1 MLQSNKPTDEQ
12 AAILDL
18 ARLTDNNL
26 VLNAF
31 AGCGKTT
38 TLEMVTNVV
47 KQKPILY
54 LVFNKKNAEE
64 AETRM
69 PPSTTVRTFNG
80 MGHRVWTKVV
90 GSSLGKPETK
100 KSQIILREL
109 INGEPKAA
117 QPEIWESFWEII
129 AGVALAKAIGYIPEG
144 KFPNANRLIDQQSFH
159 LRLEERPSDLTSD
172 FIDSVLLES
181 IRQSYKGYIDY
192 NDQIYMPALFEGS
205 FPKFPLVLVDETQDL
220 NPTNHAMVDKLV
232 RGRVM
237 AVGDPFQS
245 IYGFRG
251 AVQGGMG
258 TLAEKF
264 KMQGADLSVS
274 FRCPRA
280 IVENARWRVPQF
292 KWMKE
297 GGHVERLSDLAINSI
312 PDGAAVLSRNNAPL
326 FRLALR
332 LLSNKRSVSV
342 AGSDIG
348 PKIVALMRKLGPDS
362 MLKASVM
369 SAVDGWL
376 AERLAK
382 ESKTAEDMAACMK
395 VFAEFGSTLGQ
406 AISYAEHLFGQKGT
420 IRLLTGHKA
429 KGLEF
434 DTVFHLDPWLIGDDE
449 QELNLK
455 YVIQTRS
462 ANRYYEIDGAKITA

>member
-1 MLQSNKPTDEQ
+1 MLASTKPTDEQ
-12 AAILDL
+12 LAILDL
-18 ARLTDNNL
+18 ARSSSFNL

-38 TLEMVTNVV
+38 TLEMVANVV

-64 AETRM
+64 AEGRM
-69 PPSTTVRTFNG
+69 PPSATVRTFNG
-80 MGHRVWTKVV
+80 MGHRVWQKVV
-90 GSSLGKPETK
+90 GKPLGKPETK

-109 INGEPKAA
+109 INDSPKAM
-117 QPEIWESFWEII
+117 QPEIWEVFWEVI
-129 AGVALAKAIGYIPEG
+129 AGVALAKALGYIPEG
-144 KFPNANRLIDQQSFH
+144 KYPKARRLIEAEDFY
-159 LRLEERPSDLTSD
+159 LRLEEKPSDLTID
-172 FIDSVLLES
+172 FIDAVLTRS
-181 IRQSYKGYIDY
+181 IALAYQGHIDY

-205 FPKFPLVLVDETQDL
+205 FPQFPLVKIDEAQDL
-220 NPTNHAMVDKLV
+220 NSTNHAMVDKLV

-251 AVQGGMG
+251 AVQSGMDI
-258 TLAEKF
+258 LASKF
-264 KMQGADLSVS
+264 SMRPADLSVS

-280 IVENARWRVPQF
+280 IVENARWRVPKF
-292 KWMKE
+292 KWIKD
-297 GGHVERLSDLAINSI
+297 GGHVERLGDLAINTI
-312 PDGAAVLSRNNAPL
+312 PDGAAIISRNNAPL
-326 FRLALR
+326 FRLAMV

-348 PKIVALMRKLGPDS
+348 PKIVALMRKLGPES
-362 MLKASVM
+362 MSKASVL
-369 SAVDGWL
+369 SAITDWL
-376 AERLAK
+376 VERLAK
-382 ESKTAEDMAACMK
+382 DSTTAEDMAACMK

-406 AISYAEHLFGQKGT
+406 AISYAEHLFSQRGS

-434 DTVFHLDPWLIGDDE
+434 DCVYHLDPTLIGMEE
-449 QELNLK
+449 QELNLR

-462 ANRYYEIDGAKITA
+462 RDRYYEVHSKDIHP

>member
-1 MLQSNKPTDEQ
+1 MLASTKPTDEQ
-12 AAILDL
+12 LAILDL
-18 ARLTDNNL
+18 ARSSSSNL

-38 TLEMVTNVV
+38 TLEMVANVV

-64 AETRM
+64 AESRM
-69 PPSTTVRTFNG
+69 PPSATVRTFNG
-80 MGHRVWTKVV
+80 MGHRVWQKVV
-90 GSSLGKPETK
+90 GKPLGKPETK
-100 KSQIILREL
+100 KSQNILREL
-109 INGEPKAA
+109 INDSPKAM
-117 QPEIWESFWEII
+117 QPEIWEVFWEVI
-129 AGVALAKAIGYIPEG
+129 AGVALAKALGYIPEG
-144 KFPNANRLIDQQSFH
+144 KYPKARRLIEAEDFY
-159 LRLEERPSDLTSD
+159 LRLEEKPSDLTID
-172 FIDSVLLES
+172 FIDAVLTRS
-181 IRQSYKGYIDY
+181 IAQAYQGHIDY

-205 FPKFPLVLVDETQDL
+205 FPQFPLVKIDEAQDL

-251 AVQGGMG
+251 AVQSGMDI
-258 TLAEKF
+258 LAQKF
-264 KMQGADLSVS
+264 LMQPADLSVS

-280 IVENARWRVPQF
+280 IVENARWRVPKF
-292 KWMKE
+292 KWIKD
-297 GGHVERLSDLAINSI
+297 GGHVERLGDLAIDTI
-312 PDGAAVLSRNNAPL
+312 PDGAAIISRNNAPL
-326 FRLALR
+326 FRLAMV

-348 PKIVALMRKLGPDS
+348 PKIVALMRKLGPES
-362 MLKASVM
+362 MPKASVL
-369 SAVDGWL
+369 SAITDWL
-376 AERLAK
+376 VERLAK
-382 ESKTAEDMAACMK
+382 DSTTAEDMAACMK

-406 AISYAEHLFGQKGT
+406 AISYAEHLFSQRGS

-434 DTVFHLDPWLIGDDE
+434 DCVYHLDPNLIGTED
-449 QELNLK
+449 QELNLR
-455 YVIQTRS
+455 YVISTRS
-462 ANRYYEIDGAKITA
+462 RDRYYEVHSKDIHP

>member
-1 MLQSNKPTDEQ
+1 
-12 AAILDL
+12 
-18 ARLTDNNL
+18 
-26 VLNAF
+26 
-31 AGCGKTT
+31 
-38 TLEMVTNVV
+38 MVTNVV

-54 LVFNKKNAEE
+54 LVFNKRNAEE
-64 AETRM
+64 AEGRM
-69 PPSTTVRTFNG
+69 GPNTTVRTFNG

-90 GSSLGKPETK
+90 GKPLGKPETK

-109 INGEPKAA
+109 INAEAKPLQA
-117 QPEIWESFWEII
+117 EIWESFWEII
-129 AGVALAKAIGYIPEG
+129 SGVAMAKAIGYIPEG
-144 KFPNANRLIDQQSFH
+144 KYPKARRLVSREALHAKLD
-159 LRLEERPSDLTSD
+159 EVPSDLTSD
-172 FIDSVLLES
+172 FIDSVLEAS
-181 IRQSYKGYIDY
+181 IRQSYKGHIDY

-205 FPKFPLVLVDETQDL
+205 FPKFPLVLIDEAQDL

-258 TLAEKF
+258 ALTGKF

-280 IVENARWRVPQF
+280 VVEASRWRVPQF
-292 KWMKE
+292 KWIKE
-297 GGHVERLSDLAINSI
+297 GGHVERLSDLATHSI
-312 PDGAAVLSRNNAPL
+312 PDGAAIICRNNAPL

-348 PKIVALMRKLGPDS
+348 PRLIALMRKLGPDS

-369 SAVDGWL
+369 SSIDGWL
-376 AERLAK
+376 SERLAK
-382 ESKTAEDMAACMK
+382 ESKTAEDLAACMK
-395 VFAEFGSTLGQ
+395 VFAEFGSSLGQ

-434 DTVFHLDPWLIGDDE
+434 DTVYHLDPWLIGDDE
-449 QELNLK
+449 QELNLR

-462 ANRYYEIDGAKITA
+462 ANRYYEIDGAKVSA